1 MDLLRRPNKVRLG
14 DYGFMDT
21 GYHLSRFRN
30 NNIYFVF
37 ADFGQ
42 IQTGLFKTVL
52 SRRDSIWP
60 NSVINNIYCFADFGQ
75 FYQNQ
80 VEQL

>member
-1 MDLLRRPNKVRLG
+1 MPYDGWTWMFDGPSISLTLEKIHYFFYWPI
-14 DYGFMDT
+14 YG
-21 GYHLSRFRN
+21 GLHGN
-30 NNIYFVF
+30 
-37 ADFGQ
+37 
-42 IQTGLFKTVL
+42 GLFETVS